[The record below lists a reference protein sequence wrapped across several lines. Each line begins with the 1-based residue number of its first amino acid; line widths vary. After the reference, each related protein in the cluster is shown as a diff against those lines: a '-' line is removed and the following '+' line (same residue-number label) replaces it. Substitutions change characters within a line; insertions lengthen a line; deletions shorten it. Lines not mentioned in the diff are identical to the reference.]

1 MTRNFEK
8 FVTRKPKARREASKK
23 DVYRQARKDKRFL
36 QGGEDVE

>member
-8 FVTRKPKARREASKK
+8 FASRKPKVRREVSKK

-36 QGGEDVE
+36 QGMEEAE